1 MSDLEDQVGGSDGGG
16 DDLFGDDGSDASLIA
31 DNPPL
36 PSDDELASE
45 PDRQRSQRSETR
57 EAAGGDGEG
66 ERREK
71 TVSEEVIFRH
81 GLPKTK
87 DGNMQAA
94 KVPNFLRFLPTE
106 YKSDEFHP
114 SEWAIE
120 NSLRKIPT
128 NLIRYRRNPK
138 TGELESNANIY
149 RWSDGSLTMQVG
161 EEHFDIQIK
170 DQVPP
175 ANKPY
180 IPDRD
185 AHRYIAAAHMGHGH
199 LLTVAH
205 INEEWTIRPDKQRVD
220 EDTELLRERMGL
232 AKGGM
237 KEGEMIITTTEDPEL
252 QKKQAE
258 QAEKERT
265 RAQRRRRNAEERIDG
280 GGGGGG
286 GFRRGGLSI
295 GDLEGGRRPTGGRKR
310 GPGGSSKRSGGG
322 RRRNDEYDSDDDL
335 PAGAHGNANEYDRED
350 DFIASSDDGMESGE
364 DGGEEDDDILDAVDR
379 ADRDKPRAK
388 RPRTAEPSDADEDA
402 DGEPEDLGPAG
413 TAGGEH
419 ARRRMRRIVD
429 DDDSE

>member
-1 MSDLEDQVGGSDGGG
+1 MSDVEDHVDVSDGGG

-36 PSDDELASE
+36 PSDDDLASE
-45 PDRQRSQRSETR
+45 PDRHRSQRSETR
-57 EAAGGDGEG
+57 EAAGGDVYG

-71 TVSEEVIFRH
+71 TVAEEIMYRH
-81 GLPKTK
+81 GLPKTN
-87 DGNMQAA
+87 DGKMQAA

-114 SEWAIE
+114 SGWAIE

-128 NLIRYRRNPK
+128 NVVRYRHNPE

-149 RWSDGSLTMQVG
+149 RWSDGSLTLQVG
-161 EEHFDIQIK
+161 EEHFDIQVK
-170 DQVPP
+170 EQVPP

-185 AHRYIAAAHMGHGH
+185 AHRYFAAAHMGHSH

-205 INEEWTIRPDKQRVD
+205 INEEWTIRPDKKRID
-220 EDTELLRERMGL
+220 EDTEILREKMGQ

-237 KEGEMIITTTEDPEL
+237 KEGEMIITATEDPEL

-258 QAEKERT
+258 QAERERI
-265 RAQRRRRNAEERIDG
+265 RAARRRENAAARMDG

-286 GFRRGGLSI
+286 GFRRGNLTIDGL
-295 GDLEGGRRPTGGRKR
+295 EGRRPGGGRKR

-322 RRRNDEYDSDDDL
+322 RRRNDDYDSDDDFT
-335 PAGAHGNANEYDRED
+335 AGGQGGANEYDRD
-350 DFIASSDDGMESGE
+350 DGFIVSSDDGAESGE
-364 DGGEEDDDILDAVDR
+364 DAGEEDDDILDAVDR
-379 ADRDKPRAK
+379 EDRDRPRAK
-388 RPRTAEPSDADEDA
+388 RQRTAEPSDDDDA
-402 DGEPEDLGPAG
+402 DGEPEESAPAG
-413 TAGGEH
+413 ASGDH

>member
-1 MSDLEDQVGGSDGGG
+1 MGSRRPRMETWV
-16 DDLFGDDGSDASLIA
+16 A
-31 DNPPL
+31 PL
-36 PSDDELASE
+36 PLLYPWLCLTS
-45 PDRQRSQRSETR
+45 PQ
-57 EAAGGDGEG
+57 
-66 ERREK
+66 
-71 TVSEEVIFRH
+71 
-81 GLPKTK
+81 
-87 DGNMQAA
+87 MQAA

-114 SEWAIE
+114 SDWAIE

-128 NLIRYRRNPK
+128 NLVRYRRNPE
-138 TGELESNANIY
+138 TGDLESNANIY
-149 RWSDGSLTMQVG
+149 RWSDGSLTLQVG
-161 EEHFDIQIK
+161 EEHFDIQAK
-170 DQVPP
+170 EQVPP

-185 AHRYIAAAHMGHGH
+185 AHRYIAAAHMGHSH

-205 INEEWTIRPDKQRVD
+205 INEEWTIRPDKKRVD
-220 EDTELLRERMGL
+220 EDTELLRERMTQ

-237 KEGEMIITTTEDPEL
+237 KEGEMIITATEDPEL

-258 QAEKERT
+258 QAERERI
-265 RAQRRRRNAEERIDG
+265 RAARRRENAAARID

-286 GFRRGGLSI
+286 GFRRGNLTIDG
-295 GDLEGGRRPTGGRKR
+295 LEGRRAPGGRKR

-350 DFIASSDDGMESGE
+350 DFIASSDEGMESGE

-379 ADRDKPRAK
+379 QDRDRPRAK
-388 RPRTAEPSDADEDA
+388 RQRTAEPSDDEDA
-402 DGEPEDLGPAG
+402 DGEPEDAAAAG
-413 TAGGEH
+413 TSGEH